1 MKNSP
6 KRVLHSNLSNLWLE
20 LKEENRNPVIIGGF
34 YREWTHDGDKTEEG
48 QVKRIKIFSNQIELA
63 NKNKCEMIILGDAN
77 LCSNKWNNSKFLQKN
92 VAAPLKIALDRCGLL
107 FKDIG
112 NTYQSDHIVANG
124 SVPESALDHVYS
136 SKSLEDKIEVKKLS
150 NGSSDHNPV
159 AVSIHKHP
167 CLRLLMNKLLTYLL
181 T

>member
-1 MKNSP
+1 MTERISNVIDTSGHVSVTETEIGPARPFKLKKYKNGSYI
-6 KRVLHSNLSNLWLE
+6 S
-20 LKEENRNPVIIGGF
+20 
-34 YREWTHDGDKTEEG
+34 
-48 QVKRIKIFSNQIELA
+48 
-63 NKNKCEMIILGDAN
+63 IL
-77 LCSNKWNNSKFLQKN
+77 SNKWNNSKFLQKN